1 MPALFSFGWIKNDT
15 ITTGGS
21 LSFGQNIVQN
31 RNATKQNNANIIV
44 GDGLL
49 NTPIVVHTNADI
61 DAFDQNTIDAQ
72 NFTGPQV

>member
-1 MPALFSFGWIKNDT
+1 MPALFSFGAIKNDT
-15 ITTGGS
+15 ITTGGT

-31 RNATKQNNANIIV
+31 RNATKQNNANINV

-49 NTPIVVHTNADI
+49 NAPIILHTNVDA
-61 DAFDQNTIDAQ
+61 DAFDQNALDAQ